1 MLTSTIQCL
10 LTFPFLG
17 LTLKKKKKVIKKNFK
32 RDKNLPKIAQKSE
45 KLRVINEHLTV
56 PINITHLIVIDL
68 LYWEKVFS
76 GVVFPLE
83 CS

>member
-1 MLTSTIQCL
+1 MLVNISL
-10 LTFPFLG
+10 FG
-17 LTLKKKKKVIKKNFK
+17 SHLKKKKKVIKKISK
-32 RDKNLPKIAQKSE
+32 RDKNLPKIAPKSE
-45 KLRVINEHLTV
+45 KLRVINDYLTV
-56 PINITHLIVIDL
+56 SINITHLIIVDL